1 LDQEKSGNP
10 GWNGIDR
17 LKPVGDFLVELRP
30 PMANTIIMQ
39 NINLLKIPK
48 RMKTSLGIRHSGK
61 KSWIT
66 FDYSND
72 IFLIKD
78 KEPIWKK
85 PFSSTIANTGRVL
98 KVAAN
103 YTNYVQLL
111 QQGCQIFHGTIHRNG
126 EKYTQ

>member
-72 IFLIKD
+72 IFFNQRQRADL
-78 KEPIWKK
+78 
-85 PFSSTIANTGRVL
+85 
-98 KVAAN
+98 
-103 YTNYVQLL
+103 
-111 QQGCQIFHGTIHRNG
+111 
-126 EKYTQ
+126 EKAI